1 MYPFEDMFRLKEPN
15 FLARHIESR
24 ANILSRN
31 ELKQHEVC
39 VNKASR
45 TEIVF
50 CIRFLETTVA
60 CGNRQL

>member
-1 MYPFEDMFRLKEPN
+1 MFKLEETN
-15 FLARHIESR
+15 FAARHIESR

-31 ELKQHEVC
+31 ELEQHEVC

-50 CIRFLETTVA
+50 CIRILETTVA
-60 CGNRQL
+60 CGNIGNYDG